1 MLRPGQFAR
10 VKARVKVV
18 KAGPKI
24 KHFWLIKEGLKP
36 GGKVV
41 YEGLQKVKD
50 GAVVNPI
57 IKEIELPNEE
67 NK

>member
-1 MLRPGQFAR
+1 VVDNSNK
-10 VKARVKVV
+10 VKKRDV

-24 KHFWLIKEGLKP
+24 KQFWLIAEGLKS
-36 GGKVV
+36 GEKVV

-57 IKEIELPNEE
+57 IKEIALPNEE

>member
-1 MLRPGQFAR
+1 M
-10 VKARVKVV
+10 
-18 KAGPKI
+18 GPKI
-24 KHFWLIKEGLKP
+24 KQFWLIKEGLKP
-36 GGKVV
+36 GEKIV